1 MPKDSKFTP
10 SNLLFLADSAWLNLI
25 YKGEFMR
32 VASIDHIVLTVADL
46 QRTLDFYVR
55 VLGMREIDFANG
67 RKALAFGSQKINL
80 HVKGEEILPNA
91 MNANV
96 GTADI
101 CLITDTPLESVL
113 EELEAAGI
121 AVEQGVVPRT
131 GALGAISSIYVR
143 DPDGNL
149 IEISRYD

>member
-1 MPKDSKFTP
+1 
-10 SNLLFLADSAWLNLI
+10 
-25 YKGEFMR
+25 MR
-32 VASIDHIVLTVADL
+32 IASIDHIVLTVADL

-55 VLGMREIDFANG
+55 VLGMRKIDFSNG
-67 RKALAFGSQKINL
+67 RKAVAFGLQKINL

-101 CLITDTPLESVL
+101 CLIADTPLELVL
-113 EELEAAGI
+113 EELEVAGI
-121 AVEQGVVPRT
+121 TVEQGIVPRT
-131 GALGAISSIYVR
+131 GALGGISSIYVR

-149 IEISRYD
+149 IEISRYV

>member
-1 MPKDSKFTP
+1 
-10 SNLLFLADSAWLNLI
+10 
-25 YKGEFMR
+25 MR
-32 VASIDHIVLTVADL
+32 IASIDHIVLTVADL

-67 RKALAFGSQKINL
+67 RKAVAFGLQKINL

-101 CLITDTPLESVL
+101 CLIADTPLELVL
-113 EELEAAGI
+113 EELEVAGI
-121 AVEQGVVPRT
+121 TVEQGIVPRT
-131 GALGAISSIYVR
+131 GALGGISSIYVR

-149 IEISRYD
+149 IEISRYV

>member
-1 MPKDSKFTP
+1 
-10 SNLLFLADSAWLNLI
+10 
-25 YKGEFMR
+25 MR
-32 VASIDHIVLTVADL
+32 IASIDHIVLTVANL

-55 VLGMREIDFANG
+55 VLGMCEVDFANG
-67 RKALAFGSQKINL
+67 RKVLAFGSQKINL

-91 MNANV
+91 LNANV
-96 GTADI
+96 GTGDI
-101 CLITDTPLESVL
+101 CLLTDTPLESVL
-113 EELEAAGI
+113 GELEAAGI

-149 IEISRYD
+149 IEISRYV

>member
-1 MPKDSKFTP
+1 
-10 SNLLFLADSAWLNLI
+10 
-25 YKGEFMR
+25 MR
-32 VASIDHIVLTVADL
+32 IASIDHIVLTVADL

-55 VLGMREIDFANG
+55 VLGMREIDFANV

-91 MNANV
+91 RNANV

-101 CLITDTPLESVL
+101 CLLTDTPLELVL
-113 EELEAAGI
+113 EELEAAGVE
-121 AVEQGVVPRT
+121 VEQGIVPRT

-143 DPDGNL
+143 DLDGNL

>member
-1 MPKDSKFTP
+1 
-10 SNLLFLADSAWLNLI
+10 
-25 YKGEFMR
+25 MR
-32 VASIDHIVLTVADL
+32 ITSIDHIVLTVADL

-80 HVKGEEILPNA
+80 HVKGEEIFPNA
-91 MNANV
+91 LNANV

-101 CLITDTPLESVL
+101 CLLTDTPLESVL

-121 AVEQGVVPRT
+121 AVEQGGVVPRT

>member
-1 MPKDSKFTP
+1 
-10 SNLLFLADSAWLNLI
+10 
-25 YKGEFMR
+25 MR
-32 VASIDHIVLTVADL
+32 IASIDHIVLTVGDL

-55 VLGMREIDFANG
+55 VLGIWEVDFSNG
-67 RKALAFGSQKINL
+67 RKALVFGSQKINL

-91 MNANV
+91 LNANV

-101 CLITDTPLESVL
+101 CLLADTPLERIL

-121 AVEQGVVPRT
+121 AIERGIVPQT
-131 GALGAISSIYVR
+131 GALGAINSIYVR

-149 IEISRYD
+149 IEISRYV

>member
-1 MPKDSKFTP
+1 
-10 SNLLFLADSAWLNLI
+10 
-25 YKGEFMR
+25 MR
-32 VASIDHIVLTVADL
+32 IASIDHIVLTVGDL

-55 VLGMREIDFANG
+55 VLGMREVDFANG
-67 RKALAFGSQKINL
+67 RKALVFGSQKINL

-91 MNANV
+91 LNANV

-101 CLITDTPLESVL
+101 CLLTDTPLERVL

-121 AVEQGVVPRT
+121 AVERGIVPRT
-131 GALGAISSIYVR
+131 GALGAINSIYVR

-149 IEISRYD
+149 IEISRYI

>member
-1 MPKDSKFTP
+1 
-10 SNLLFLADSAWLNLI
+10 
-25 YKGEFMR
+25 MR
-32 VASIDHIVLTVADL
+32 IALIDHIVLTVTDL

-67 RKALAFGSQKINL
+67 RKALVFGLQKINL

-101 CLITDTPLESVL
+101 CLLADTPLELVL
-113 EELEAAGI
+113 EELEATGI
-121 AVEQGVVPRT
+121 AVEQGIVPRT
-131 GALGAISSIYVR
+131 GALGTISSIYVR

-149 IEISRYD
+149 IEISRYV

>member
-1 MPKDSKFTP
+1 
-10 SNLLFLADSAWLNLI
+10 
-25 YKGEFMR
+25 MR
-32 VASIDHIVLTVADL
+32 IVSIDHIVLTVADL

-55 VLGMREIDFANG
+55 ALGMREVDFANG

-80 HVKGEEILPNA
+80 HVKGEDILPTA
-91 MNANV
+91 RNANV

-101 CLITDTPLESVL
+101 CLLTDTPLETVL
-113 EELEAAGI
+113 EELEASGI
-121 AVEQGVVPRT
+121 AVEQRVVPQT

>member
-1 MPKDSKFTP
+1 
-10 SNLLFLADSAWLNLI
+10 
-25 YKGEFMR
+25 MR
-32 VASIDHIVLTVADL
+32 IASIDHIVLTVADL

-55 VLGMREIDFANG
+55 ALGMREVDFANG
-67 RKALAFGSQKINL
+67 RRALAFGSHKINL

-91 MNANV
+91 LNANV

-101 CLITDTPLESVL
+101 CLLTDTPLELVL

-121 AVEQGVVPRT
+121 AVEQGIVPRT

-149 IEISRYD
+149 IEISRYV

>member
-1 MPKDSKFTP
+1 
-10 SNLLFLADSAWLNLI
+10 
-25 YKGEFMR
+25 MR
-32 VASIDHIVLTVADL
+32 IASIDHIVLTVANL

-55 VLGMREIDFANG
+55 VLDMREIDFANG
-67 RKALAFGSQKINL
+67 RKALAFGSHKINL

-101 CLITDTPLESVL
+101 CLLTDTPLESVL
-113 EELEAAGI
+113 EELEVAGI

>member
-1 MPKDSKFTP
+1 
-10 SNLLFLADSAWLNLI
+10 
-25 YKGEFMR
+25 MR
-32 VASIDHIVLTVADL
+32 IASIDHIVLTVANL

-55 VLGMREIDFANG
+55 VLGMREIDFSSG
-67 RKALAFGSQKINL
+67 RKALAFGLQKINL
-80 HVKGEEILPNA
+80 RVKGEEILPNA

-101 CLITDTPLESVL
+101 CLLTDTPLELVL

-121 AVEQGVVPRT
+121 AVEQGIVPRT

-143 DPDGNL
+143 DLDGNL
-149 IEISRYD
+149 IEISRYV

>member
-1 MPKDSKFTP
+1 
-10 SNLLFLADSAWLNLI
+10 
-25 YKGEFMR
+25 MR
-32 VASIDHIVLTVADL
+32 IASIDHIVLTVADL

-80 HVKGEEILPNA
+80 HVKGEEIFPNA
-91 MNANV
+91 LNANV

-101 CLITDTPLESVL
+101 CLLTDTPLESVL

-121 AVEQGVVPRT
+121 AVEQGGG
-131 GALGAISSIYVR
+131 GAANGRAWSDKLNLRAGSGREFDR
-143 DPDGNL
+143 D
-149 IEISRYD
+149 